1 MATVS
6 KGCRKKKAKRGLR
19 TDKVS
24 QLSVV
29 TVRISDDEK
38 ERIDEIMQRLEIHRY
53 SDVMRMALQMVKHQP
68 QPGHSRAG
76 SL

>member
-1 MATVS
+1 MATIRKCS
-6 KGCRKKKAKRGLR
+6 RKKKARRGVR
-19 TDKVS
+19 PEKVS

-53 SDVMRMALQMVKHQP
+53 SDVMRMALQMVKHQA
-68 QPGHSRAG
+68 QPGSSQAG
-76 SL
+76 QL